1 MKKGLIEDFEPTEEE
16 IKEVTV
22 RDLHDAMYD
31 ALVDRAIEFAPSIS
45 REYPFSG
52 QELRKF
58 REKALKDLQEV
69 HVRSLFAMLIKY
81 AHEYIEKLDFVA
93 MADMEDKFDAIDE
106 ACDTILNKLTHD
118 KRDEY
123 RSFVDSYCIGFFR
136 EDPTKG

>member
-1 MKKGLIEDFEPTEEE
+1 MRKKLIEDFEPTEEGIKGE
-16 IKEVTV
+16 IA
-22 RDLHDAMYD
+22 RQLHDSMYD
-31 ALVDRAIEFAPSIS
+31 ALVDKAIELASTIS

-58 REKALKDLQEV
+58 REKALKNLWEV
-69 HVRSLFAMLIKY
+69 HVRSLFAILIKH

-93 MADMEDKFDAIDE
+93 MADVEYTPETIDE

-123 RSFVDSYCIGFFR
+123 LSFVDGYCMVFFR
-136 EDPTKG
+136 EDPTKD